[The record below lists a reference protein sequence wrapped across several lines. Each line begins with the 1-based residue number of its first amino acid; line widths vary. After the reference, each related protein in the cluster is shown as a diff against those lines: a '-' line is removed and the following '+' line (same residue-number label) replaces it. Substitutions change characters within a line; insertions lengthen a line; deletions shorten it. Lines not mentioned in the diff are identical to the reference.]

1 MSISSSFDENILA
14 SAADQLTAASRAAFC
29 IAAPMMKMTEHCVAV
44 MASGGFGPALI
55 EITGSTNLDTVV
67 YLAAYVDFGKAA
79 ALLLR
84 HQIDAGSLGGRH
96 RRSQNAAF
104 RKPRPFAALVDV
116 MHQRKLPL
124 AVQRFGDSA
133 GHGSDRAEAIARKV
147 GAVCRIYA
155 DHARYLQFG

>member
-79 ALLLR
+79 ALCQR
-84 HQIDAGSLGGRH
+84 QNRAWSLGGH
-96 RRSQNAAF
+96 
-104 RKPRPFAALVDV
+104 AALDLLVD
-116 MHQRKLPL
+116 R
-124 AVQRFGDSA
+124 
-133 GHGSDRAEAIARKV
+133 IAR
-147 GAVCRIYA
+147 
-155 DHARYLQFG
+155 L